1 MLYRRNNTIFIFFI
15 YLNMNTYND
24 KLSIFGGNEL
34 RGCVTVQNCKN
45 SILPIMA
52 ACILNE
58 NEVCLH
64 NIPKLLDIDNMLKIL
79 HALGVK
85 AEVKYGECVINA
97 SSLEINNLDQELCRT
112 LRSSIFLLGALI
124 ARTKQ
129 AVLCFPG
136 GCEIGA
142 RPIDIH
148 IKGLEDLG
156 AKIIIDDNQIICDG
170 TNMYGGVVNLS
181 FASVGAT
188 ENLMMASVFLKGTT
202 ILNNVAKEPEI
213 VDLQNFLNS
222 MGCNITGAGTSQITI
237 YGVDKLHSTQYT
249 PMGDR
254 IVAGTLMIATA
265 ITGGNVTLKNANFE
279 NNEDLIK
286 KLLSVGCQIDIKSD
300 IINIT
305 SKGRLPTIELIDT
318 QIYPEFPT
326 DMQAQMMA
334 LQVVSE
340 GVSVISENVFENRYK
355 HVPELI
361 KLDANIIVRDRVAVV
376 RGVKD
381 LFGTN
386 VKAGDLRGGAGLVLA
401 GLKAHG
407 NTIVEDVYHIDRG
420 YEGLENILSELGAN
434 IKRI

>member
-1 MLYRRNNTIFIFFI
+1 MKV
-15 YLNMNTYND
+15 YND
-24 KLSIFGGNEL
+24 KFSIIGGNEL
-34 RGCVTVQNCKN
+34 RGCITVQNCKN
-45 SILPIMA
+45 AILPIMA

-58 NEVCLH
+58 KEVCLH

-85 AEVKYGECVINA
+85 AELKEGECVINA
-97 SSLEINNLDQELCRT
+97 SSLEINSLDQELCST

-124 ARTKQ
+124 ARAKR
-129 AVLCFPG
+129 AVISFPG

-142 RPIDIH
+142 RPIDVH
-148 IKGLEDLG
+148 IKGLEELG
-156 AKIIIDDNQIICDG
+156 AQIIVEDSQIICDG
-170 TNMYGGVVNLS
+170 TNMHSGTINLS

-188 ENLMMASVFLKGTT
+188 ENLMMASVFLNGTT

-222 MGCNITGAGTSQITI
+222 MGCNISGAGTSRITI
-237 YGVDKLHSTQYT
+237 CGVDNLHSTQYT
-249 PMGDR
+249 PIGDR
-254 IVAGTLMIATA
+254 IVAGTIMLATA
-265 ITGGNVTLKNANFE
+265 ITGGNVTLKNVNFGHNE
-279 NNEDLIK
+279 NLIK
-286 KLLSVGCQIDIKSD
+286 KLASVGCQIDIKSD
-300 IINIT
+300 IINIA
-305 SKGRLPTIELIDT
+305 SKGRLPTIEFIDT
-318 QIYPEFPT
+318 QVYPEFPT
-326 DMQAQMMA
+326 DMQAQIMA
-334 LQVVSE
+334 LQIISD

-361 KLDANIIVRDRVAVV
+361 KLGANIIVRDRVAVV
-376 RGVKD
+376 RGVKE

-386 VKAGDLRGGAGLVLA
+386 VKASDLRGGAGLVLA

-434 IKRI
+434 IKRV

>member
-1 MLYRRNNTIFIFFI
+1 MNN
-15 YLNMNTYND
+15 YND
-24 KLSIFGGNEL
+24 KFSIFGGSEL
-34 RGCVTVQNCKN
+34 NGCVAIQTCKN

-58 NEVCLH
+58 KEVCLH

-85 AEVKYGECVINA
+85 AELKNGECVINA
-97 SSLEINNLDQELCRT
+97 SSLEINNLDHELCST

-124 ARTKQ
+124 ARAKR
-129 AVLCFPG
+129 AVISFPG

-142 RPIDIH
+142 RPIDVH
-148 IKGLEDLG
+148 IKGLEELG
-156 AKIIIDDNQIICDG
+156 AQIIVEDSQIICDG
-170 TNMYGGVVNLS
+170 TNMHSGVVNLS

-188 ENLMMASVFLKGTT
+188 ENLMMASVFLNGTT

-222 MGCNITGAGTSQITI
+222 MGCNISGAGTSMITI
-237 YGVDKLHSTQYT
+237 CGVDNLHSTQYA
-249 PMGDR
+249 PIGDR
-254 IVAGTLMIATA
+254 IVAGTIMLATA
-265 ITGGNVTLKNANFE
+265 ITGGNVTLKNVNFE
-279 NNEDLIK
+279 DNENLIK
-286 KLLSVGCQIDIKSD
+286 KLASVGCQIDIKSD
-300 IINIT
+300 IINIA
-305 SKGRLPTIELIDT
+305 SKGRLPTIEFIDT
-318 QIYPEFPT
+318 QVYPEFPT
-326 DMQAQMMA
+326 DMQAQIMA
-334 LQVVSE
+334 LQTISD

-361 KLDANIIVRDRVAVV
+361 KLGANIIVRDRVAVV
-376 RGVKD
+376 RGVKE

-386 VKAGDLRGGAGLVLA
+386 VKASDLRGGAGLVLA

-434 IKRI
+434 IKRV